1 MREAISSAERQRE
14 RITKNPPTVEAVANA
29 SVALLGGYQAFRF
42 LADTFGALHA
52 TDADLTLSSD
62 GAAGLAR
69 MCEQMGGELLDA
81 YGILPLRSA
90 S

>member
-1 MREAISSAERQRE
+1 MNSTPSPKTLADVS
-14 RITKNPPTVEAVANA
+14 K
-29 SVALLGGYQAFRF
+29 ALMDGYHAFRF
-42 LADTFGALHA
+42 LADTFGALNA

-62 GAAGLAR
+62 GAAGLAH
-69 MCEQMGGELLDA
+69 MCEQVGGELLDA

>member
-42 LADTFGALHA
+42 LAETFGTIERAGAEH
-52 TDADLTLSSD
+52 TLSED

-69 MCEQMGGELLDA
+69 FCEDAAARLMDA
-81 YGILPLRSA
+81 YGPL
-90 S
+90 

>member
-1 MREAISSAERQRE
+1 MAQTISHEA
-14 RITKNPPTVEAVANA
+14 EAQVKMNSTPSPETLADV
-29 SVALLGGYQAFRF
+29 SKTLMDGYQSFRF

-62 GAAGLAR
+62 GAAALAR

-81 YGILPLRSA
+81 YGTLPLRSA